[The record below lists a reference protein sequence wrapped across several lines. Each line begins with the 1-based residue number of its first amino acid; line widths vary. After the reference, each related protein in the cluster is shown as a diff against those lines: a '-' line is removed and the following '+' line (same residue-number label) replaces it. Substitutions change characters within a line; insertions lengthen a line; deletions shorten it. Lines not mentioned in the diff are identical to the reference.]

1 MRRRDNEGI
10 LSIMADAFR
19 DGFNIFRRLLA
30 QALGV
35 VLVVLGII
43 GIPTP
48 IINGIIPLAIGLTL
62 LAMYNPPLHRYV
74 HALVRRFPKL
84 AGAFEKVEMFFERI
98 FGPSPNGITIRS
110 GFTHPENQTS
120 AHDASQDLMIG
131 KEKEGDAS

>member
-1 MRRRDNEGI
+1 MRRRADEGI
-10 LSIMADAFR
+10 LPCMANTLR
-19 DGFNIFRRLLA
+19 NGFNIFRRLLA
-30 QALGV
+30 QVLGI

-48 IINGIIPLAIGLTL
+48 IINGLIPLAIGLTL

-84 AGAFEKVEMFFERI
+84 EGAFEKVEMFFERI

-110 GFTHPENQTS
+110 GFTHHENQTGIP
-120 AHDASQDLMIG
+120 DASQDLAG
-131 KEKEGDAS
+131 EKEKRSEA